1 MAELNLSVVDWG
13 GEKKARLQVLQSDI
27 VLVGMR
33 QIEEQIGVAPRNQR
47 LVMGEQQLEENVMLS
62 EYGVVDWSTI
72 QLTTIVEVS
81 ADEYINHTS
90 ILHSQNTSIIYQPI
104 N

>member
-13 GEKKARLQVLQSDI
+13 GEEKARLQVLQSDI

-33 QIEEQIGVAPRNQR
+33 QIVEHIGVAPRDQR
-47 LVMGEQQLEENVMLS
+47 LVFGEQQLEENVVWS

-81 ADEYINHTS
+81 ADEYINFTH
-90 ILHSQNTSIIYQPI
+90 P
-104 N
+104 